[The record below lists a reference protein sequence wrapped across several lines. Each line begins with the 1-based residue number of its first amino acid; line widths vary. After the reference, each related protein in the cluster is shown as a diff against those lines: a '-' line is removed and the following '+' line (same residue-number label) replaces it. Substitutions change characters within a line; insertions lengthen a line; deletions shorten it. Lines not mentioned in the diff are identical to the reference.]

1 LANNQNSNNRGT
13 VAINGPPEM
22 EEEDC
27 DIQET
32 VEMVS
37 YPLALKWLNMSII
50 NFFKSLLGKI
60 GRNVL

>member
-1 LANNQNSNNRGT
+1 
-13 VAINGPPEM
+13 M